1 MGTPAGAPLGHLAA
15 FGAPG
20 AAVNG
25 AAHAGAAG
33 NEEEHLAMPADINLE
48 EARCA
53 AVTRSGLLVNSKP
66 RSMWPCRPPSISWR
80 PGARLPHAPMHG

>member
-1 MGTPAGAPLGHLAA
+1 MGRRLGIPPEALEGLSVGTPAGAPLGHLAA

-33 NEEEHLAMPADINLE
+33 DEEEHVAMPADINLE

-53 AVTRSGLLVNSKP
+53 AAICSMAWAKTALVVVLDS
-66 RSMWPCRPPSISWR
+66 
-80 PGARLPHAPMHG
+80 